1 MKVRMSISQRFA
13 TLGVAAMIVGVCVTA
28 AAFLWQELL
37 ILRVSQRAYLGA
49 IVREAQKEITGQR
62 LRPEVLAGASNLNQE
77 DIVHLQ
83 MRLQVVDVSPMIQQL
98 GLRLE
103 FAGPH
108 RGTGSTAAVDKT
120 PYIMVHETKPAN
132 LPLEPEPERMKEIIF
147 RVMAGSSVVI
157 EDIPMSLKA
166 TLAGQSEWLVA
177 GGPLDNAEGHIE
189 GALIVRQPL
198 VQLHHLLNVPR
209 LMVPLLGSAL
219 GLLPAAVG
227 FYLLGLSITRKTRS
241 LMEGFAAIQTGN
253 LNHRLPARGHDD
265 LDQIQEAFNEA
276 LTHFQTEETKRAQ
289 ILSDFH
295 QARKQAEQAT
305 AAKGDFLANMSH
317 EIRTPMNGI
326 IGTTSLLVEMGLAP
340 EQEELVRMI
349 RASGESLLHLISD
362 ILDFS
367 KIESGKMEIESVP
380 VDMEKLLAEVADV
393 FSYRAAEK
401 SIELNFHVDAA
412 LPRFFLGDFQRV
424 KQVLVNLAGNAI
436 KFTEKGEILIL
447 ARQVSRRTKEA
458 DIPHIHFSVRDTG
471 IGIPSDKIGQLF
483 QAFIQADTST
493 TRKYGGTGLG
503 LAICRK
509 LCRLMGGEI
518 SVVSESGHGSDFFFE
533 VPLRITPDSE
543 GREEETGW
551 LESVKDRRVI
561 YHSPHSTT
569 QQILSQTLQL
579 WGISGVAQA
588 RVDLPPAEL
597 ARDFRDAAVLVID
610 MRDHTPESAQPILEA
625 AMDEGVA
632 IIVLLPLTRWK
643 LRDHYAP
650 PGCNRFA
657 KLAKPAKRRDL
668 LRNLSELI
676 RTPRVVSGTPQER
689 AVPQVMMSAIGPVSK
704 LRPMMAGA
712 APSSHAVLHQPLHQ
726 AIPTV
731 NPGST
736 PAFASAVS
744 ATPAL
749 PAVSVVPMTPVPA
762 LPTVSSPQHASP
774 FFSTLDDP
782 PPSFEGSRAA
792 SAGHDAQISQS
803 TNRAIAAA
811 AKADGESF
819 AKLHPARILLV
830 EDQPLN
836 QKIAI
841 MLLQRL
847 GYTGIEI
854 ANNGQEAIQM
864 VSSTGYDLIFMDL
877 QMPVMGGIDAAKNI
891 RSNFQLKNQPAIIA
905 MTGHALTGVKEECKA
920 AGMNAFLTKPVS
932 LDDFRRAI
940 PPSLEKEAEMKP
952 MAL

>member
-1 MKVRMSISQRFA
+1 MKARISISQRFA
-13 TLGVAAMIVGVCVTA
+13 TLGVAAMIVGVFVTA

-37 ILRVSQRAYLGA
+37 ILRLSQRAYLGA
-49 IVREAQKEITGQR
+49 IVREAQKEISSQH
-62 LRPEVLAGASNLNQE
+62 LKPEELVGASNLNAE
-77 DIVHLQ
+77 SIVHLQ
-83 MRLQVVDVSPMIQQL
+83 MRLQVVDVPPMIQEL

-108 RGTGSTAAVDKT
+108 RSEGTPAVDKT
-120 PYIMVHETKPAN
+120 PYIVVHETATEN
-132 LPLEPEPERMKEIIF
+132 IPLEPDADRMKEIIY
-147 RVMAGSSVVI
+147 RVMAGSSVAI
-157 EDIPMSLKA
+157 EDAPLHFKA
-166 TLAGQSEWLVA
+166 ALSGENDWLFA
-177 GGPLDNAEGHIE
+177 GGPLEDEKSRIV

-209 LMVPLLGSAL
+209 LMVPLLGCTL
-219 GLLPAAVG
+219 RLLPAAVG
-227 FYLLGLSITRKTRS
+227 FYLLRLGITRKTS
-241 LMEGFAAIQTGN
+241 AIMQGFAAIRAGN

-265 LDQIQEAFNEA
+265 LDVIQDAFNDA
-276 LTHFQTEETKRAQ
+276 LAHFQSEEVKRGQ

-349 RASGESLLHLISD
+349 RSSGESLLHLIND

-367 KIESGKMEIESVP
+367 KIESGKMEIEAVP

-401 SIELNFHVDAA
+401 DIELNFHVDAA

-424 KQVLVNLAGNAI
+424 KQVLVNLTGNAI

-447 ARQVSRRTKEA
+447 ARQVSRRTKEG

-471 IGIPSDKIGQLF
+471 IGIPADKIGQLF

-518 SVVSESGHGSDFFFE
+518 SVVSENNRGSDFFFE
-533 VPLRITPDSE
+533 IPLRISPDNE
-543 GREEETGW
+543 GRDEENLW
-551 LESVKDRRVI
+551 LDTVKDRRVL
-561 YHSPHSTT
+561 YYSPHSTT
-569 QQILSQTLQL
+569 RQILSQTLQL
-579 WGISGVAQA
+579 WGISGIAQP
-588 RVDLPPAEL
+588 RVDLSPGDL
-597 ARDFRDAAVLVID
+597 ARDFHDAAVFIID
-610 MRDHTPESAQPILEA
+610 VRDHTPESAQPILQA
-625 AMDEGVA
+625 AMNQGA
-632 IIVLLPLTRWK
+632 ALIVLMPLTRWK

-657 KLAKPAKRRDL
+657 KLAKPAKRREL
-668 LRNLSELI
+668 LRHLSDLI
-676 RTPRVVSGTPQER
+676 RMPRAASSGPQEW
-689 AVPQVMMSAIGPVSK
+689 AASAGANGHAAK
-704 LRPMMAGA
+704 LRPVMAGA
-712 APSSHAVLHQPLHQ
+712 PPAVQAVLHQPLHQ
-726 AIPTV
+726 AIPALAA
-731 NPGST
+731 PPPPSLST
-736 PAFASAVS
+736 GAPAM
-744 ATPAL
+744 L
-749 PAVSVVPMTPVPA
+749 PAVAAPA
-762 LPTVSSPQHASP
+762 SPPPLGSAFFSSPADVH
-774 FFSTLDDP
+774 
-782 PPSFEGSRAA
+782 PSMEGSRAA

-803 TNRAIAAA
+803 TNRAIVAA
-811 AKADGESF
+811 AKADGDSF

-836 QKIAI
+836 QKIAV

-847 GYTGIEI
+847 GYTGIDI
-854 ANNGQEAIQM
+854 ANNGQEATQM
-864 VSSTGYDLIFMDL
+864 SGDGGYDLIFMDL
-877 QMPVMGGIDAAKNI
+877 QMPVMGGIDAAKTI

-940 PPSLEKEAEMKP
+940 PPSLEKGDAMKP
-952 MAL
+952 MVL

>member
-1 MKVRMSISQRFA
+1 
-13 TLGVAAMIVGVCVTA
+13 
-28 AAFLWQELL
+28 
-37 ILRVSQRAYLGA
+37 
-49 IVREAQKEITGQR
+49 VREAQKEISAQR
-62 LRPEVLAGASNLNQE
+62 LPVAELAGASNLNAE
-77 DIVHLQ
+77 SIVHLQ
-83 MRLQVVDVSPMIQQL
+83 MRLQVVDVPPMIQQL

-103 FAGPH
+103 FAGPS
-108 RGTGSTAAVDKT
+108 RESGKLAGDTT
-120 PYIMVHETKPAN
+120 PYIVVHDTDTAN
-132 LPLEPEPERMKEIIF
+132 LPQEPDVSRMKEVIF

-157 EDIPMSLKA
+157 EDIPVSLMA
-166 TLAGQSEWLVA
+166 SLSGQSEWLFA
-177 GGPLDNAEGHIE
+177 GGPLEDAKGRIM

-227 FYLLGLSITRKTRS
+227 FYLLGLSITRKTKAIIQ
-241 LMEGFAAIQTGN
+241 GFSALQAGN
-253 LNHRLPARGHDD
+253 LSHRLPARGHDD
-265 LDQIQEAFNEA
+265 LDQIQAAFNEA
-276 LTHFQTEETKRAQ
+276 LSHFQAEEAKRAQ
-289 ILSDFH
+289 ILADFH

-367 KIESGKMEIESVP
+367 KIESGKMEIEAVP
-380 VDMEKLLAEVADV
+380 VDMEKLLSEVADV

-401 SIELNFHVDAA
+401 GIELNFHVDAA
-412 LPRFFLGDFQRV
+412 LPRFFMGDFQRV

-447 ARQVSRRTKEA
+447 ARQVSRRTKEG

-503 LAICRK
+503 LAICRQ

-533 VPLRITPDSE
+533 IPLRIMPDSE
-543 GREEETGW
+543 GREEETLW
-551 LESVKDRRVI
+551 LETVKDRRVL
-561 YHSPHSTT
+561 YHSPHNTT

-579 WGISGVAQA
+579 WGISCIPQA
-588 RVDLPPAEL
+588 RVDAPPAEL
-597 ARDFRDAAVLVID
+597 ARDFHDAAVFVFD
-610 MRDHTPESAQPILEA
+610 VRDHTPESAQPILQA
-625 AMDEGVA
+625 AMSQGAA

-643 LRDHYAP
+643 LRDQYAP
-650 PGCNRFA
+650 PGCTRFA
-657 KLAKPAKRRDL
+657 KLAKPAKRREL
-668 LRNLSELI
+668 LRQLSELI
-676 RTPRVVSGTPQER
+676 RMPRVVG
-689 AVPQVMMSAIGPVSK
+689 AAPVDRPAPLLTHLPTHVAK
-704 LRPMMAGA
+704 LRPAMGGGA
-712 APSSHAVLHQPLHQ
+712 QPDANAVPSYTMPAPQQPQPQPQPVPIIMPVAATAPAPFTAPVMPVMPVMPITPLP
-726 AIPTV
+726 AI
-731 NPGST
+731 
-736 PAFASAVS
+736 S
-744 ATPAL
+744 ATSP
-749 PAVSVVPMTPVPA
+749 VVPGAGQESPF
-762 LPTVSSPQHASP
+762 LVSSRESSP
-774 FFSTLDDP
+774 TMSA
-782 PPSFEGSRAA
+782 EGSRAA
-792 SAGHDAQISQS
+792 SSGHDAQISQS

-811 AKADGESF
+811 AKADGDCF
-819 AKLHPARILLV
+819 AKQHPARILLV

-847 GYTGIEI
+847 GYTGIDI
-854 ANNGQEAIQM
+854 ANNGQEATQM
-864 VSSTGYDLIFMDL
+864 VGSGHYDLIFMDL
-877 QMPVMGGIDAAKNI
+877 QMPVMGGIDAAKII

-940 PPSLEKEAEMKP
+940 PPSLEKEAAMKP
-952 MAL
+952 MIL